1 MSSDKHLPVLLHD
14 CLEQLMPVP
23 FNEGWFLDGTFGRG
37 GHSKAILEKYPQSKI
52 IALDCDLDAVE
63 YAKKHY
69 EKFIEEGR
77 LEVHHSN
84 FVDFEKVC
92 KGKKLIGGLLDLG
105 VSSPQ
110 LDNANRGFSF
120 YNDGPLDMRMNH
132 KADFKAEDIVN
143 EWSDKELIE
152 LFQNYGEIRRPH
164 RVVNAIVEDRKTE
177 RFTRTQP
184 LAEMIAR
191 IDGWRRKGHHPA
203 TNYFMALRI
212 AVNEE
217 LKVVE
222 EVIPKLI
229 KNLSAGG
236 RLLVISF
243 HSLEDR
249 IAKVI
254 YKDQAKKGM
263 GLLVNKKVIQAD
275 RDEQKTNPRARS
287 AKLRV
292 FEAGVA

>member
-1 MSSDKHLPVLLHD
+1 MSSDKHLPVLLQD

-52 IALDCDLDAVE
+52 LAIDCDLEAVE
-63 YAKKHY
+63 YAKKNY
-69 EKFIEEGR
+69 EKYIAEGR
-77 LEVHHSN
+77 LEIHHSN
-84 FVDFEKVC
+84 FVDFEGALKD
-92 KGKKLIGGLLDLG
+92 KKLIGGLLDFG

-132 KADFKAEDIVN
+132 KLDFTAANIVN
-143 EWSDKELIE
+143 EWTDKDLIE

-164 RVVNAIVEDRKTE
+164 RVVNAIVEDRKSE
-177 RFTRTQP
+177 EFTRTQP

-217 LKVVE
+217 LKVIE
-222 EVIPKLI
+222 EVLPKLI

-254 YKDQAKKGM
+254 FKDQAKKGM

-292 FEAGVA
+292 FEAGIA